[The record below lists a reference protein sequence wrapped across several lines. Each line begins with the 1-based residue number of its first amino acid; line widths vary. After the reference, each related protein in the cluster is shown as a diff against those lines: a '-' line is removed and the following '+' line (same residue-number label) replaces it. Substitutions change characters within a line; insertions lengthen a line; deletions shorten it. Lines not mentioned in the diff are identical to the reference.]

1 MILSYCQDKFVLD
14 DSADVLI
21 EQDLQYSFLG
31 NRESNRKITE
41 NYNKISQIKEQK
53 ESSDIEEEDA
63 LLARDCLSEALE
75 EGIETIQNETAD
87 DIEYFDNNEQDVSHE
102 NLLQKSKF
110 DKKSNRKISNELQ
123 LDDRYNTPSNH
134 HKMSI
139 EEHPMVKAEDIN
151 KTLANQTERELEK
164 LDRRIGIFPTIKTQI
179 CGQVS
184 KKAISQNSRRY
195 YRRLIR
201 RLMKRSGSNY

>member
-31 NRESNRKITE
+31 NRESNRKMTE

-102 NLLQKSKF
+102 NLHSSKSTVEILQNFVAFSEYMNFTK
-110 DKKSNRKISNELQ
+110 
-123 LDDRYNTPSNH
+123 
-134 HKMSI
+134 
-139 EEHPMVKAEDIN
+139 
-151 KTLANQTERELEK
+151 
-164 LDRRIGIFPTIKTQI
+164 
-179 CGQVS
+179 
-184 KKAISQNSRRY
+184 
-195 YRRLIR
+195 
-201 RLMKRSGSNY
+201 